1 MGKNKFNRHR
11 ISKKVFKTT
20 DVTLHFR
27 FSLSRLALGVPRE
40 TWHGERRVSLT
51 PTVAAT
57 LVKKG
62 FTVNVES
69 GAGLEANFK
78 DGGLNHL
85 LLVQCHILAIATN
98 LRS

>member
-1 MGKNKFNRHR
+1 MQLAWPLNST
-11 ISKKVFKTT
+11 ISV
-20 DVTLHFR
+20 R
-27 FSLSRLALGVPRE
+27 WSLIILGLDSRLALGVPRE

-69 GAGLEANFK
+69 GAGVEANFK
-78 DGGLNHL
+78 DGG
-85 LLVQCHILAIATN
+85 
-98 LRS
+98 